1 MVGIFD
7 LHNTLPTSGKIEC
20 RVSRF
25 KSDAFEMRTLNYQ
38 IVMEPHHCTVAQ
50 LRKNDND
57 TVLPDIGLQYVF
69 RLLTGPTGFE
79 AFYITKSNLLMMYR
93 VGWEACHGSHGYD
106 RCFISADEIKRCL
119 SLFMEVLT

>member
-1 MVGIFD
+1 MAGIFD

-20 RVSRF
+20 KISRF
-25 KSDAFEMRTLNYQ
+25 KSCAFETRKLNYQ
-38 IVMEPHHCTVAQ
+38 IVMEPHHSISSLQQQEDHDV
-50 LRKNDND
+50 
-57 TVLPDIGLQYVF
+57 GLQYVF

-106 RCFISADEIKRCL
+106 RCFISADEIERCL
-119 SLFMEVLT
+119 SPFMEVLT